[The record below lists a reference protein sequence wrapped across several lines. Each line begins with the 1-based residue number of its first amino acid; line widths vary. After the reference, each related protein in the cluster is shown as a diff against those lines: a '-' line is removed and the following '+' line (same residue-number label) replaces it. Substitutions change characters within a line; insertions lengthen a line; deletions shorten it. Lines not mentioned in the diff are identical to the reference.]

1 MLDNNAAVS
10 RASDEGQRLDL
21 YSVIKDVAQQW
32 ISIALPTLSAVLLS
46 FVLFSYMRKPGYVAS
61 TTVAVKNVN
70 EDTSINSYT
79 SEDVSADIRNAIDA
93 AIKLVRIID
102 SAELRGAVAR
112 KLEQSSFQGSVTS
125 TVLNGS
131 NLMEIKVSSSSAS
144 VAYREAEA
152 ILSYL
157 SETSGDML
165 GGIEMNVVQPPVIH
179 AAQVNAGQNR
189 MYAILFG
196 ALAFIAICVLLAW
209 WSSTRNTVR
218 NKKDVIRKLGSEPIG
233 AITRDKKH
241 GASLLIKDPAVSAA
255 YSEEIRSLAV
265 RLLYEMQK
273 ENRKTLL
280 VSGAMKGEGKS
291 TVAVNLALAMAQM
304 HKNVILVDMDF
315 QDPSL
320 ARLLNMQDGSYEDL
334 AQYLEER
341 SGGNKDSAPDLTK
354 LLVSVPGTE
363 LTAVLN
369 RKAVTQA
376 VDKYAPEIAEMMEL
390 LKGKADL
397 VIADTTSTVLASD
410 AEELSAMADASI
422 VVVREHFAE
431 VKYINNTIEMLGGRG
446 RVLGCVFNNMRNG
459 GHYEG

>member
-32 ISIALPTLSAVLLS
+32 ISIALLTLSAVLLS

-165 GGIEMNVVQPPVIH
+165 GGIEMNVVQPPVIQCELRKPWKRESRRT
-179 AAQVNAGQNR
+179 AA
-189 MYAILFG
+189 FG
-196 ALAFIAICVLLAW
+196 SRIST
-209 WSSTRNTVR
+209 SSLHCTRR
-218 NKKDVIRKLGSEPIG
+218 
-233 AITRDKKH
+233 
-241 GASLLIKDPAVSAA
+241 SA
-255 YSEEIRSLAV
+255 
-265 RLLYEMQK
+265 
-273 ENRKTLL
+273 
-280 VSGAMKGEGKS
+280 
-291 TVAVNLALAMAQM
+291 
-304 HKNVILVDMDF
+304 
-315 QDPSL
+315 
-320 ARLLNMQDGSYEDL
+320 
-334 AQYLEER
+334 
-341 SGGNKDSAPDLTK
+341 
-354 LLVSVPGTE
+354 
-363 LTAVLN
+363 
-369 RKAVTQA
+369 
-376 VDKYAPEIAEMMEL
+376 
-390 LKGKADL
+390 
-397 VIADTTSTVLASD
+397 
-410 AEELSAMADASI
+410 
-422 VVVREHFAE
+422 
-431 VKYINNTIEMLGGRG
+431 
-446 RVLGCVFNNMRNG
+446 
-459 GHYEG
+459 